1 MLQAA
6 RLPPDDDDWT
16 IMTKSIL
23 ATITDDFSSYSRSAQ
38 SVAQVILDQPARVL
52 SMSIVELAQLADVS
66 DPTVLRF
73 ARKLGFSGYKDFKRA
88 LAGELTPT
96 SGGEV
101 EVGTRG
107 YLTRIV
113 GNYVRDFSAI
123 MAGVDE
129 DAFTQAVQALSQ
141 ATKVEFWGQ
150 CTSSTLAM
158 DAYDK
163 FFRAGIACV
172 VSTEPNFERLYSRE
186 LGPDD
191 VILAIS
197 HLGHNEDIARS
208 LAHASALGATTISI
222 ATEGSMVAQASTI
235 SITTK
240 PIEQDMFGE
249 MNMKAAHVFIVD
261 ALAIATTIAKSG
273 GNFQTA
279 GE

>member
-1 MLQAA
+1 
-6 RLPPDDDDWT
+6 
-16 IMTKSIL
+16 MTKSIL
-23 ATITDDFSSYSRSAQ
+23 ETIRDDMNSYSRSGQA
-38 SVAQVILDQPARVL
+38 VAQAILDQPARVL
-52 SMSIVELAQLADVS
+52 SMSIVELANLADVS

-73 ARKLGFSGYKDFKRA
+73 SRKLGYSGYKDFKRA
-88 LAGELTPT
+88 LAEELTPV
-96 SGGEV
+96 SGEDID
-101 EVGTRG
+101 VGTRG
-107 YLTRIV
+107 YLRRIV
-113 GNYVRDFSAI
+113 GNYTRDFSQI

-129 DAFTQAVQALSQ
+129 DAFTRAVEVLSE

-150 CTSSTLAM
+150 CTSSTLAT

-172 VSTEPNFERLYSRE
+172 VSTEPNLQRLYSRE
-186 LGPDD
+186 FGPGD

-208 LAHASALGATTISI
+208 LRQASALGATTISI
-222 ATEGSMVAQASTI
+222 ATEGSLVAQSSSI

-249 MNMKAAHVFIVD
+249 MNMKASHVFIVD
-261 ALAIATTIAKSG
+261 ALAIATTIAKGG
-273 GNFQTA
+273 GNFKTA

>member
-1 MLQAA
+1 
-6 RLPPDDDDWT
+6 
-16 IMTKSIL
+16 MTESIL
-23 ATITDDFSSYSRSAQ
+23 ATITNDLNSYSRSAQ
-38 SVAQVILDQPARVL
+38 AVAQVILDQPARVL

-73 ARKLGFSGYKDFKRA
+73 SRKLGFSGYKDFKRA
-88 LAGELTPT
+88 LAEELTPA
-96 SGGEV
+96 SGENIDL
-101 EVGTRG
+101 GTHG
-107 YLTRIV
+107 YLKRIV
-113 GNYVRDFSAI
+113 GNYTRDFTQI
-123 MAGVDE
+123 MAGVNE
-129 DAFTQAVQALSQ
+129 DAFTRAVEVLSE

-150 CTSSTLAM
+150 CTSSTLAT

-172 VSTEPNFERLYSRE
+172 VSTEPNLQRLYSRE
-186 LGPDD
+186 FGPGD

-208 LAHASALGATTISI
+208 LSQASALGATTISI
-222 ATEGSMVAQASTI
+222 ATEGSLVAQSSSI

-261 ALAIATTIAKSG
+261 ALAIATTIAKGG